1 MEWVVIHFITY
12 RTGGNQSHNLWNW
25 WESISQLMEW
35 VVINHT
41 KYVLGGNQ
49 SHKIWNGW

>member
-25 WESISQLMEW
+25 WESITTYGM
-35 VVINHT
+35 
-41 KYVLGGNQ
+41 GGNQ
-49 SHKIWNGW
+49 SHKIWIGW